1 MLVLGGAEKAAGP
14 AVTLDE
20 GAAMVLARRAAGE
33 RMKDAVRQVSAETG
47 LARNELYEAALKAG
61 Q

>member
-1 MLVLGGAEKAAGP
+1 
-14 AVTLDE
+14 
-20 GAAMVLARRAAGE
+20 MVLARRAAGE
-33 RMKDAVRQVSAETG
+33 RMKEAVRQVSAETG